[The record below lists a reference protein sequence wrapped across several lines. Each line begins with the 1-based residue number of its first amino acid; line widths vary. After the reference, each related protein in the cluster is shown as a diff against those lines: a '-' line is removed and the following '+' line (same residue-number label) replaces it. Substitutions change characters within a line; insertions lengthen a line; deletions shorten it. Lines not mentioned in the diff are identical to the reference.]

1 MINHK
6 RKILFID
13 ICKTAGTSIISS
25 LKKYYPDDNWE
36 GKHHSVPNYTIKL
49 ASTVT
54 NEILNEY
61 SSFTVI
67 RNPYDRMVSLWVW
80 GMGGPYRKD
89 DFVGFMRNVR
99 DGKYI
104 EYNGHRY
111 KTSLQWISDESGIR
125 VKNIIRYENLQ
136 EELNQYLSTQELGP
150 IELEKENTK
159 EKWHKHGHKFKLHEN
174 YREHYCDESQRI
186 VSNLYKDEIEH
197 FGFTF

>member
-1 MINHK
+1 M
-6 RKILFID
+6 
-13 ICKTAGTSIISS
+13 
-25 LKKYYPDDNWE
+25 
-36 GKHHSVPNYTIKL
+36 
-49 ASTVT
+49 
-54 NEILNEY
+54 NEY

-67 RNPYDRMVSLWVW
+67 RNPYDRMVSLWIW
-80 GMGGPYRKD
+80 GLGGPYRKD

-99 DGKYI
+99 DGKYT

-159 EKWHKHGHKFKLHEN
+159 EN
-174 YREHYCDESQRI
+174 A
-186 VSNLYKDEIEH
+186 
-197 FGFTF
+197 